1 MESSYTSL
9 LNLLLPEFILDNF
22 EMKGV
27 RKEGEVL
34 HLDLEEINLIPSVL
48 EKDKL
53 ESKGFFPTITVQDFP
68 IRGHQVYFH
77 IKRRRWLNHSTG
89 KVAYRDWTLVAKGT
103 RMTGEFAAFL
113 KQISQYR
120 AQ

>member
-1 MESSYTSL
+1 MSSSYEAL
-9 LNLLLPEFILDNF
+9 LSLLLPGFILENF
-22 EMKGV
+22 ELKSS
-27 RKEGEVL
+27 RKEADVL
-34 HLDLEEINLIPSVL
+34 HIDLEEINSVPTVL

-89 KVAYRDWTLVAKGT
+89 KVAYRDWTLVAEGT
-103 RMTGEFAAFL
+103 RMTVEFTAFL
-113 KQISQYR
+113 KQISQYKS
-120 AQ
+120 Q

>member
-1 MESSYTSL
+1 MSSSYEAL
-9 LNLLLPEFILDNF
+9 LSLLLPEFILENF
-22 EMKGV
+22 ELKSA
-27 RKEGEVL
+27 RKEEDVV
-34 HLDLEEINLIPSVL
+34 HIDLEEINSIPAVF

-77 IKRRRWLNHSTG
+77 IKRRRWLNHTTG
-89 KVAYRDWTLVAKGT
+89 QVAYRDWSLVAKGT

-120 AQ
+120 PE

>member
-1 MESSYTSL
+1 MSSSYEAL
-9 LNLLLPEFILDNF
+9 LSLLLPEFILENF
-22 EMKGV
+22 ELKSA
-27 RKEGEVL
+27 RKEEDIL
-34 HLDLEEINLIPSVL
+34 HIDLEEINSVPAVF

-89 KVAYRDWTLVAKGT
+89 KVVYRDWSLVAQGT

-120 AQ
+120 PE